1 MTPDRTIPPEIQPM
15 PMLTM
20 PEPEVTLLPSGAT
33 LYSYSGGDSPVTR
46 ISVAL
51 AGGLVDRPSPEAGA
65 LIAPLW
71 IEGSRGMDAE
81 AIADY
86 IDYRGAWINADMG
99 IRSMNLTV
107 SALNNSVAEIIPVI
121 GGIISAPAFEES
133 RLQQMARRTAA
144 SLGVEQSTT
153 AWNAGSALR
162 SLVYGAGHP
171 LQCEPDPSRL
181 DSVTSGQLTDY
192 YRSLLSPA
200 NLSVFLSGKLTDDTI
215 VAVSRMLEE
224 IPSTG
229 PRRTVD
235 VPAFNPSAERR
246 THISMPQ
253 SQQSAVRM
261 GLVLPGRE
269 NPDFVMLRLLVLALG
284 GYFGS
289 RLMLNV
295 REDKGYTYG
304 INAVTIGYPRQ
315 AYMSIS
321 AEADAAYVEPLITE
335 TIAEMERMKDE
346 SSYTADEIDRLRR
359 ISLSNLAAMIDTP
372 FTIMDHHR
380 SSILA
385 GAPAGYFAQQ
395 QDAVLNLSAEC
406 LAALARKYF
415 DTSRLYIATAGA

>member
-1 MTPDRTIPPEIQPM
+1 MKPDRTVPPEIQPM
-15 PMLTM
+15 PLLTM
-20 PEPEVTLLPSGAT
+20 PEPEVTVLPSGAT
-33 LYSYSGGDSPVTR
+33 LYSYSGGDAPATR
-46 ISVAL
+46 ISISL
-51 AGGLVDRPSPEAGA
+51 AGGLVTQPSPETGA
-65 LIAPLW
+65 LLAPLW
-71 IEGSRGMDAE
+71 IEGTRDMNAE
-81 AIADY
+81 AIADF

-99 IRSMNLTV
+99 IRTMNLTIN
-107 SALNNSVAEIIPVI
+107 ALNNNVDEIIPVA
-121 GGIISAPAFEES
+121 GDIISAPAFDES
-133 RLQQMARRTAA
+133 RLRRMAQRTAA
-144 SLGVEQSTT
+144 ALGVEHSTT
-153 AWNAGSALR
+153 AWNAGAALR
-162 SLVYGAGHP
+162 SMVYGAGHP
-171 LQCEPDPSRL
+171 LQRETDPAHL
-181 DSVTSGQLTDY
+181 DSVTSGQLVDY
-192 YRSLLSPA
+192 YRSLLTPA
-200 NLSVFLSGKLTDDTI
+200 NLSVFLSGKLSDAT
-215 VAVSRMLEE
+215 VAAVTEMLER

-229 PRRTVD
+229 REKTVT
-235 VPAFNPSAERR
+235 VPEFNPVAGHRI
-246 THISMPQ
+246 HIPMPQ

-261 GLVLPGRE
+261 GLLLPGRE

-304 INAVTIGYPRQ
+304 INAVTIGYPHQ
-315 AYMSIS
+315 AYMSVS

-395 QDAVLNLSAEC
+395 QEAVLNLSAER